1 MKTREAQAI
10 ARCRRAL
17 LCARSTHEQT
27 QALEILY
34 ETGLTKGLD
43 AGIRAFKKV
52 LPKSARIEGVR
63 GIKQ

>member
-10 ARCRRAL
+10 AACRRAL
-17 LCARSTHEQT
+17 TCAGSTREQT
-27 QALEILY
+27 QALENLY

-52 LPKSARIEGVR
+52 LPKGIRIEGPKRVR
-63 GIKQ
+63 